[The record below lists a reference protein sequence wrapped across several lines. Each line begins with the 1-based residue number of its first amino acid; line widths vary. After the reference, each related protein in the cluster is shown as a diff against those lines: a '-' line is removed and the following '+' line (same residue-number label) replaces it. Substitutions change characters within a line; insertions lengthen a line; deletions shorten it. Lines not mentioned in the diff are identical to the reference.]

1 MSYLRNL
8 FKKTSPLVNKSNS
21 KSKSF
26 TPISF
31 SSVNLSQSRPSQS
44 RSSRRRSSRRRSS
57 HRRNSIPLLKR
68 AKSDDTINLKTNLSS
83 KIKRSTLK
91 RYYSNPSSK
100 IKRSTLKRSY
110 SNPSSKKTRSL
121 SNNSYEIVNNNNNN
135 NENIHLNENVKR
147 VNTWRN
153 NFNEKICKGIMDP
166 TTLEN
171 NMKMYNINQGGINP
185 TDFKIFNYC
194 NEDIKMSK
202 KLDSVNASTITESTL
217 NVLKNTLNLNISFY
231 DPPTEKIINTQV
243 YSNNNKY
250 GNYDSDML
258 YSYDNNDPDK
268 FLKSI
273 SSLDNN
279 HIIVSHSNFMTK
291 FYKTIPK
298 QMKMFDFQDKF
309 QNLDIIQLIFDK
321 NKLIAV
327 CVRQYFYKYK
337 INDTIE
343 KHLQILYNDK
353 NRDIHNVF
361 IMRHCVGCHNI
372 YDKKTQKISQAMK
385 QMVRGDQQG
394 YLSHAMCIT
403 ETVKEMLEQRN
414 NLLSLFKRYGG
425 LETYTFGSSIIFRA
439 IVTSGLLYNVLKNN
453 VNRHLI

>member
-1 MSYLRNL
+1 MLN
-8 FKKTSPLVNKSNS
+8 NSN
-21 KSKSF
+21 
-26 TPISF
+26 
-31 SSVNLSQSRPSQS
+31 S
-44 RSSRRRSSRRRSS
+44 RSSNVRKSSISRPPS
-57 HRRNSIPLLKR
+57 LKR
-68 AKSDDTINLKTNLSS
+68 AKSDQTITLNFENKSRKNV
-83 KIKRSTLK
+83 KRPN
-91 RYYSNPSSK
+91 SNPSK
-100 IKRSTLKRSY
+100 KNRSVSF
-110 SNPSSKKTRSL
+110 
-121 SNNSYEIVNNNNNN
+121 NSYELVNNIYDNTN
-135 NENIHLNENVKR
+135 LNEHIKR

-153 NFNEKICKGIMDP
+153 NFNEKICKGIMDQV
-166 TTLEN
+166 TLEN
-171 NMKMYNINQGGINP
+171 NMKLYNVVQGGITPIN
-185 TDFKIFNYC
+185 FKIFNYC

-217 NVLKNTLNLNISFY
+217 NVLKKTLNLNISFY

-353 NRDIHNVF
+353 KRDIHNVF

-403 ETVKEMLEQRN
+403 ETVKEMLDQRN
-414 NLLSLFKRYGG
+414 NLLSLFKTYGG
-425 LETYTFGSSIIFRA
+425 LESYTFGSSIIFRA
-439 IVTSGLLYNVLKNN
+439 IVTSGLLYNILYDNISNN
-453 VNRHLI
+453 VRV